1 MVDFWEF
8 AIVAV
13 ALWFIVKIVSITAGG
28 KWSKLERKPARR
40 ERYEMGFDERQGFVV
55 GGIVC
60 LFMGAAMIL
69 SQEMVQMPYNLAPF
83 VTLGGTVL
91 GAIGL
96 ALLIAVT
103 VLGMMPVSKRR

>member
-8 AIVAV
+8 AIVAI

-28 KWSKLERKPARR
+28 KWGMRERKAARR
-40 ERYEMGFDERQGFVV
+40 ERYSMEFDEKQGFVV

-60 LFMGAAMIL
+60 LFMGAAMIA
-69 SQEMVQMPYNLAPF
+69 SQEIVQMPYNLSPF

-96 ALLIAVT
+96 ALLIAVA
-103 VLGMMPVSKRR
+103 VLGIMPVSRRR

>member
-28 KWSKLERKPARR
+28 KWSRWERRAARR
-40 ERYEMGFDERQGFVV
+40 ERHTMEFDERQGFVV

-60 LFMGAAMIL
+60 LFMGVAMIL
-69 SQEMVQMPYNLAPF
+69 SQEIVQMPYNLSPF

-103 VLGMMPVSKRR
+103 VLGVMPVSKRR